1 MNPESFSE
9 DAPGRVVRAPDVN
22 WAFIPAPLPPQ
33 LEIGQDLSRSISEAD
48 RALGEL
54 RGVVTNLPSA
64 NIVLRPFLRREAV
77 DSSRIEG
84 TITSIEQLALLE
96 LDPDQPA
103 ATRDTREV
111 ANYIRAMEQGLE
123 LLDEIPPSLRLIRAL
138 HKTLM
143 TGVRGDAHQSGEFRN
158 IQNWISATSADP
170 ARARYVPP
178 PPEHVMPCLHQFENY
193 MAEPSGW
200 PPIVELALIHYQ
212 FEAIHPFEDGNGRIG
227 RLLTTLL
234 LSNWKLL
241 EMPVLSLSAYM
252 ERNRREYVDALLKVS
267 TNNNW
272 HDWLS
277 FFVAAVADQ
286 ARDGAERAKRLVAL
300 REEYRER
307 YLAVTRSAILMHLID
322 VLFENP
328 VANAPYLSMR
338 FEVSFP
344 AAQNAIN
351 MLVGDGL
358 LMEVTGR
365 SRNRYFVAP
374 EIVRATEI

>member
-1 MNPESFSE
+1 M
-9 DAPGRVVRAPDVN
+9 
-22 WAFIPAPLPPQ
+22 
-33 LEIGQDLSRSISEAD
+33 
-48 RALGEL
+48 
-54 RGVVTNLPSA
+54 
-64 NIVLRPFLRREAV
+64 
-77 DSSRIEG
+77 
-84 TITSIEQLALLE
+84 
-96 LDPDQPA
+96 
-103 ATRDTREV
+103 
-111 ANYIRAMEQGLE
+111 
-123 LLDEIPPSLRLIRAL
+123 
-138 HKTLM
+138 
-143 TGVRGDAHQSGEFRN
+143 
-158 IQNWISATSADP
+158 
-170 ARARYVPP
+170 
-178 PPEHVMPCLHQFENY
+178 
-193 MAEPSGW
+193 
-200 PPIVELALIHYQ
+200 
-212 FEAIHPFEDGNGRIG
+212 
-227 RLLTTLL
+227 
-234 LSNWKLL
+234 
-241 EMPVLSLSAYM
+241 
-252 ERNRREYVDALLKVS
+252 
-267 TNNNW
+267 
-272 HDWLS
+272 S